1 MFVIIQPYLLRL
13 SFYVGNGIM
22 TRKYVIQS
30 TKGNMSD
37 YYRQQ
42 GTHKHKWFKRIFRA
56 ILTLLFITIL
66 GIIGYFIYDIYSES
80 KASDTAS
87 KLSNPISSTVI
98 ANNNIQTSP
107 YFQFQAPAKWRAIA
121 NETKEGHYVYRQY
134 NSQLVE
140 QDLVI
145 DVNNSSQEVLA
156 LTQTSRVQ
164 AVSINESGSIDLIGI
179 VSDPCKKAVKAGT
192 EKTPQIV
199 TMNKVTF
206 PCNPDST
213 SYTVVVGLS
222 GGTNIMVLPRPGGKT
237 APYKITYRNLSALP
251 NSRDFSSIIKTFETR

>member
-1 MFVIIQPYLLRL
+1 
-13 SFYVGNGIM
+13 M
-22 TRKYVIQS
+22 TNRHFKHI
-30 TKGNMSD
+30 TKGAMSD
-37 YYRQQ
+37 YYRSQ
-42 GTHKHKWFKRIFRA
+42 GSTKRKRIQGLFRITLLIIVIA
-56 ILTLLFITIL
+56 ILVA
-66 GIIGYFIYDIYSES
+66 IGLFIYDIYRES

-98 ANNNIQTSP
+98 ANNNVQTTP

-140 QDLVI
+140 QDLTI
-145 DVNNSSQEVLA
+145 DVNSTSQDVLA
-156 LTQTSRVQ
+156 LVQTSRVQ
-164 AVSINESGSIDLIGI
+164 AVTVTDAGSLDVVGI
-179 VSDPCKKAVKAGT
+179 VSDSCKKSVKPGT
-192 EKTPQIV
+192 EKIPQII
-199 TMNKVTF
+199 TINKVTF

-222 GGTNIMVLPRPGGKT
+222 SGSNIMVLPRPGGKT

-251 NSRDFSSIIKTFETR
+251 NSRDFLSIIRTFETR